1 MINNVM
7 GKVEIERALRLLE
20 EIKKAA
26 AGREIEI
33 VAATKTVSFETIKE
47 LFDNTPIKVAG
58 ENRAQELMQKY
69 HPSVLWDFIGRLQT
83 NKVKYII
90 DKVRLIQSLDR
101 RNLLETINKEA
112 AKHNKVQDVLLQINT
127 GKEEVKGGV
136 NPEEALEAA
145 SAIQNYANVRLKGI
159 MAVTPLDISVSERQK
174 CFDTAYGIFAQLK
187 QSYKGIEYLSM
198 GMSNDYI
205 QAIESGANMIR
216 PGRAIFGERAY

>member
-1 MINNVM
+1 
-7 GKVEIERALRLLE
+7 
-20 EIKKAA
+20 
-26 AGREIEI
+26 
-33 VAATKTVSFETIKE
+33 
-47 LFDNTPIKVAG
+47 
-58 ENRAQELMQKY
+58 
-69 HPSVLWDFIGRLQT
+69 
-83 NKVKYII
+83 
-90 DKVRLIQSLDR
+90 
-101 RNLLETINKEA
+101 LLETINKEA